1 MNNNPHSIIEINF
14 ADDLLLGSETNSF
27 FREQSAEPEIKTKTA
42 SLQPQGPNT
51 TQKVALCFLYLLLSA
66 CFSY

>member
-27 FREQSAEPEIKTKTA
+27 FREQSAEPENKDKNSQFTTSGTKYHTE
-42 SLQPQGPNT
+42 SSFVFFVFT
-51 TQKVALCFLYLLLSA
+51 FKCLL
-66 CFSY
+66 